1 MEYKIEQKEKTLEGR
16 IRLKVQRKVR
26 KKVGPLVLFKMN
38 YMMHDP
44 SDDEEE
50 KTEQTL
56 ELAEIKIQQQES
68 QQQDTGKIKV
78 NDKKQLKLEKA
89 KQKKEEK
96 LQKLEEKKQRQE
108 EQKME
113 KERAAQLKKQ

>member
-16 IRLKVQRKVR
+16 IKLKVQRKVR

-50 KTEQTL
+50 KNDQTI
-56 ELAEIKIQQQES
+56 ELAEITANQQES
-68 QQQDTGKIKV
+68 QVPAKIKV
-78 NDKKQLKLEKA
+78 NDKKQQKLEKA

-96 LQKLEEKKQRQE
+96 LQRLEEKKQRLE
-108 EQKME
+108 E
-113 KERAAQLKKQ
+113 